1 MVVHDLDFS
10 AKEIFQSNILLVI
23 CCAFY
28 LIWWLL
34 AFKPTGA
41 IKGMRTGWLLVPA
54 FAVGLAAIFL
64 AIKGILSASIKVN
77 LFPGGMLLWGGV
89 AAYLVLLAVTRLL
102 FKRPVTTELF
112 LIVGWAVLALSEI
125 NALYGIGRFSH
136 GLAAGFTVVVGVAAL
151 ISLVCY
157 LLYYN
162 LGNRAGYFDGMIPL
176 LIVALVMAGFSVA
189 LAV

>member
-112 LIVGWAVLALSEI
+112 LIVGWAVLTLSEI

-176 LIVALVMAGFSVA
+176 LMVALVMAGFSVA